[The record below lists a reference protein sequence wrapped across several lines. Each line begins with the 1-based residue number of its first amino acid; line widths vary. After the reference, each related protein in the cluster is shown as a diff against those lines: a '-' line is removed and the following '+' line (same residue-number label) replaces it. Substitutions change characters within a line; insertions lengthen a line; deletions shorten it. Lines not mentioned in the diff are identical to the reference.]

1 MNKKFFIVSVL
12 TLLLGTTSVM
22 ADNHRDLDGPQKP
35 KKEVVQKNSK
45 DKKADKV
52 KHQAPKPQVKPQA
65 HKPQP
70 AKPQVVAHKA
80 PAKHKPAPK
89 MHQPKPMPAPAC
101 GPDGRHGKCCHNC
114 NGSYHHHR
122 GHCKPLPPCPVRNH
136 VRVVPSIAPFQV
148 TVRI

>member
-35 KKEVVQKNSK
+35 KKEVVQKNK
-45 DKKADKV
+45 P
-52 KHQAPKPQVKPQA
+52 QAPKPQVKPQA

-80 PAKHKPAPK
+80 PAKHKPAPN
-89 MHQPKPMPAPAC
+89 MHHPKPKPMPKPGC
-101 GPDGRHGKCCHNC
+101 GPDGRHAKCCHNC
-114 NGSYHHHR
+114 HSSYHHYR